1 VDVTTLNMVLL
12 VGALVMVAAIL
23 AVRASV
29 RFGLPFLVLYLL
41 LGVALG
47 EAGLG
52 IQFDDPDLA
61 QSLAY
66 AALVVI
72 LAEGGLTTRWDDMRP
87 ALGAGVALAT
97 VGVGVSTAVVAV
109 VGHYLLGLDWI
120 LAILLGAVF
129 APTDAAAVFS
139 TLRRVPLAKRLASTL
154 EAESGLN
161 DAPTI
166 VLVVL
171 VSSGRAA
178 EDGVVIAGLL
188 IAYQLVVG
196 AGIGYALGRLASIVL
211 ARIALPASGLY
222 PLMVMTVAVLSYAIG
237 AMAQASGFAAVYVA
251 ALILGNSRLPH
262 RAATRSFAEGLAWV
276 SQIGLF
282 VMLGMLSSPARMP
295 EAFVAAVAAGAVLT
309 FVARPVAV
317 WMSTALF
324 KVPLADQ
331 LFLSFAGLRGAI
343 PVVLATIPLAQNVE
357 DADWL
362 FAVVFIVAI
371 VFTLLQAPALPWVA
385 NRLGVGL
392 GIAAHDAELESAPL
406 ERIEAD
412 LIQVRVPDQSKL
424 HGVSI
429 AELRLPAGVTVP
441 LLVRDGETEVPD
453 PHTKL
458 RRGDEFLVVSP
469 RPLRGATERRL
480 RAVGRRGR
488 LAGRLSGRLSGWTS
502 CLRVRVVGEQAQQLA
517 SRVAGRAGDGDGIR
531 HGFHLMG

>member
-1 VDVTTLNMVLL
+1 MDVTTLNVFLL

-41 LGVALG
+41 LGVGIG
-47 EAGLG
+47 ESGLG
-52 IQFDDPDLA
+52 IQFDDPNVA

-66 AALVVI
+66 AALIVI
-72 LAEGGLTTRWDDMRP
+72 LAEGGLTTRWEDVRP
-87 ALGAGVALAT
+87 ALGVGVALAT
-97 VGVGVSTAVVAV
+97 VGVGISTAVVAV

-139 TLRRVPLAKRLASTL
+139 TLRRVPLAKRLSSAL

-171 VSSGRAA
+171 VSTGRVA
-178 EDGVVIAGLL
+178 EDGIGMAALL

-211 ARIALPASGLY
+211 VRIALPASGLY
-222 PLMVMTVAVLSYAIG
+222 PLMVMTVAVLSYATG
-237 AMAQASGFAAVYVA
+237 AMANASGFAAVYIA

-276 SQIGLF
+276 AQIGLF
-282 VMLGMLSSPARMP
+282 VMLGMLSSPSRMP
-295 EAFVAAVAAGAVLT
+295 EAFVAAVIAGAVLT
-309 FVARPVAV
+309 FVARPMAV
-317 WMSTALF
+317 WISTVLF
-324 KVPLADQ
+324 RVPLADQ

-343 PVVLATIPLAQNVE
+343 PVVLATIPLAQGVE
-357 DADWL
+357 GADWL
-362 FAVVFIVAI
+362 FAVVFIVAV

-385 NRLGVGL
+385 NRLGVGP
-392 GIAAHDAELESAPL
+392 GVAAHDAELESAPL

-412 LIQVRVPDQSKL
+412 LIQVRIPDGSKL

-429 AELRLPAGVTVP
+429 NELRLPSGVTAP
-441 LLVRDGETEVPD
+441 LLVRDGKTEVPERQ
-453 PHTKL
+453 TKL
-458 RRGDEFLVVSP
+458 RRGDELLLVAP
-469 RPLRGATERRL
+469 RQLRSATERRL

-488 LAGRLSGRLSGWTS
+488 LAGWFGEDGR
-502 CLRVRVVGEQAQQLA
+502 
-517 SRVAGRAGDGDGIR
+517 
-531 HGFHLMG
+531 